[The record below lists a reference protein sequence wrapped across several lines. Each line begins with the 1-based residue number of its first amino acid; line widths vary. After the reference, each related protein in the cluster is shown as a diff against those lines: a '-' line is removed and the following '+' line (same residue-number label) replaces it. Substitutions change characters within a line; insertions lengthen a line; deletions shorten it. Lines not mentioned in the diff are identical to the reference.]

1 MGSFPI
7 SGNTGAA
14 PLSSLSNTRRNLENQ
29 LGEVEAAAENLPE
42 RLPNTEG
49 PAAEA
54 VETPSAARLDD
65 PDFQNR
71 VSQREVGGFDP
82 ENGLVFD
89 GNVDILGNTS
99 PSDLIEAFRS
109 PDDDALHHPLMRDHS
124 IVTGSQV
131 EAGYQGE
138 NWRVGL
144 RVDADA
150 AVQTEGVDPLV
161 NDLRQLE
168 TEGKKVMSQMRL
180 LQRQVGNIQRNLNQS
195 PELQRMNQ
203 IVENATQNPAAFG
216 PAEQQELQTLLASDN
231 VQALFTDMNEVLD
244 NSERLMGAANETLGI
259 IGDGTRR
266 LQVDMQARG
275 AAEVFAGYRSDAID
289 LGDDWQ
295 MQMGAEAT
303 GIVPI
308 PVGNVQVTSELPAFR
323 TAMHKVSTEVQVTVS
338 GIEGLQ
344 DRLNGM
350 QAALQSVQGS
360 VTAMEHAGEN
370 LQAAAESN
378 DLPTRLQATQRALQQ
393 GNRAINGLSNAGRGL
408 SNEVGQ
414 LADSL
419 NDLDVKVSATLRSV
433 EADPGIGIG
442 LRDVSVRFQGPLNDR
457 LNLDLLTGAR
467 NALGYLSGTERV
479 YDINVDSL
487 VEDQDLALDLRSQ
500 TQRNVYYDMQDPAL
514 YQGVHLDGDLGAYGF
529 DLQMRAEMS
538 LTDPEK
544 VRAGATLTQHIQDF
558 SILTGISNSDV
569 FGSDSQAQY
578 QVGLSYANSAELLV
592 ETDSFSQPGFLKAN
606 LAVNL
611 DDQFHVNGA
620 MIMSTTQVNGSTQAD
635 YAGVLGFGGSFFPG
649 GSDD

>member
-1 MGSFPI
+1 
-7 SGNTGAA
+7 
-14 PLSSLSNTRRNLENQ
+14 
-29 LGEVEAAAENLPE
+29 
-42 RLPNTEG
+42 
-49 PAAEA
+49 
-54 VETPSAARLDD
+54 
-65 PDFQNR
+65 
-71 VSQREVGGFDP
+71 
-82 ENGLVFD
+82 
-89 GNVDILGNTS
+89 
-99 PSDLIEAFRS
+99 
-109 PDDDALHHPLMRDHS
+109 
-124 IVTGSQV
+124 
-131 EAGYQGE
+131 
-138 NWRVGL
+138 
-144 RVDADA
+144 
-150 AVQTEGVDPLV
+150 
-161 NDLRQLE
+161 
-168 TEGKKVMSQMRL
+168 
-180 LQRQVGNIQRNLNQS
+180 
-195 PELQRMNQ
+195 
-203 IVENATQNPAAFG
+203 
-216 PAEQQELQTLLASDN
+216 
-231 VQALFTDMNEVLD
+231 
-244 NSERLMGAANETLGI
+244 
-259 IGDGTRR
+259 
-266 LQVDMQARG
+266 
-275 AAEVFAGYRSDAID
+275 
-289 LGDDWQ
+289 